1 MNRPDLL
8 LSVSQL
14 LKHLARGIVD
24 RTRVLADIS
33 RVILGNLV
41 AIVNHNFVSRLRAA
55 LDPRLMLLLD
65 ELLDLKL
72 LRTALRER
80 TCIVGTRLVS
90 TTSLAIRID
99 QSVLVVLTV
108 DAQAGGRGFRLFPML
123 LVMMILTTPLF
134 IFFAHKIELN
144 LVE

>member
-14 LKHLARGIVD
+14 LEHLARGIIY
-24 RTRVLADIS
+24 RARVLADIS

-41 AIVNHNFVSRLRAA
+41 AIVNHNFVARLRAA

-72 LRTALRER
+72 LRTAL
-80 TCIVGTRLVS
+80 
-90 TTSLAIRID
+90 
-99 QSVLVVLTV
+99 
-108 DAQAGGRGFRLFPML
+108 
-123 LVMMILTTPLF
+123 
-134 IFFAHKIELN
+134 
-144 LVE
+144 